1 MVVPAAGAAPL
12 AVAAGTAG
20 FSSPLAE
27 SRKLRTPLP
36 SWPSTSG
43 SLPAPK
49 TISTTARMRRSS
61 GPPMFGIV
69 VLPRAR
75 PRRALVFSQSTHR
88 SDEEAVEQTEEER
101 DDDEEHERGQI
112 AEHQDQHEV
121 PFDPTRGIERACA
134 LVGPESLSLV
144 AQHRQRAAAET
155 T

>member
-1 MVVPAAGAAPL
+1 MVAPGVAVVAEVVEPAATE
-12 AVAAGTAG
+12 AGLSFWA
-20 FSSPLAE
+20 S
-27 SRKLRTPLP
+27 SRKLRTPFP

-43 SLPAPK
+43 SIPAPK

-144 AQHRQRAAAET
+144 AQHR
-155 T
+155 